1 MLGPTRISGIDR
13 ERMGQAAKHESQV
26 RQTER
31 REKSVATA
39 SFTVREGWTET
50 TTCLGT

>member
-31 REKSVATA
+31 EVSCD
-39 SFTVREGWTET
+39 
-50 TTCLGT
+50 CLIHCAGRLD